1 MVRCARRG
9 ACAET
14 EMKRPYFSPLFLA
27 LFAPILCGQA
37 PNAGEVEAR
46 KCEERIAS
54 VWRDVLGKYD
64 GALAEL
70 QAGFQKAADLEGALA
85 VRTEKQRLAAEG
97 VLEEKYLVAEPK
109 SLRTLQTQTIA
120 RMQELTVQIV
130 NETVPKLIEFKKS
143 LTVAGKLDEALA
155 VRESIEKLQNGYV
168 PVIRADA
175 GKVVSAETILG
186 AYAAD
191 RGRADKIYKGQ
202 KIVVR
207 GVVGG
212 FRADPADAK
221 QYLVYLTGGSAGG
234 WMQCAFVA
242 NDFQIREEKQFNN
255 TFLLITGKGKD
266 SATLRI
272 QKGAAAD
279 IRGVCDGMDEMVRLV
294 KCDPGN

>member
-1 MVRCARRG
+1 MVRRARCG
-9 ACAET
+9 ACAEIA
-14 EMKRPYFSPLFLA
+14 MKHPTFPSIFIA
-27 LFAPILCGQA
+27 LFASILYGQT
-37 PNAGEVEAR
+37 PNAGEAEAR
-46 KCEERIAS
+46 KCEERIAA

-64 GALAEL
+64 DALADL

-97 VLEEKYLVAEPK
+97 ALDSKHLAAEPK
-109 SLRTLQTQTIA
+109 TLRTLQTQTMA

-168 PVIRADA
+168 PVIRADG
-175 GKVVSAETILG
+175 GKVVPAETLLG
-186 AYAAD
+186 AYSAD

-202 KIVVR
+202 RIVVR

-221 QYLVYLTGGSAGG
+221 QYLVYLTGGSGGG
-234 WMQCAFVA
+234 WLQCAFVA

-255 TFLLITGKGKD
+255 TILLITGKGKEP
-266 SATLRI
+266 ATLRI
-272 QKGAAAD
+272 QKGVTAE
-279 IRGVCDGMDEMVRLV
+279 IRGVCEGMDEMVRLG
-294 KCDPGN
+294 KCDAGN